1 MSKIRTAIERAK
13 AARGDQPWPESQLDH
28 DPLSK
33 IASQQIAPVHARQ
46 LRVSSARH
54 VDVDEDEVKESKI
67 LTLDSDARHP
77 AEGAYRMLRTRV
89 MRNMRSNGWH
99 VLGVSSIGQNEG
111 KSFTAINLAISIA
124 AEIDQ
129 EAVLI
134 DLDLRRPSVYE
145 YLGIDADVFM
155 DLKDYLED
163 DTYDLEDLLVCP
175 EIDRLACILS
185 AESLERPSDVL
196 ASPRGQLLFTELRE
210 RLAPSVVVVVDL
222 PPLLAADDALAVAPM
237 LDALILV
244 VGEGQAERSDVADVK
259 PLLQEFN
266 HIGTV
271 LNKSVEKDSKRMS
284 YY

>member
-1 MSKIRTAIERAK
+1 MSKIRSAIERAK
-13 AARGDQPWPESQLDH
+13 AARGDQPRPES
-28 DPLSK
+28 LSEHGPVST
-33 IASQQIAPVHARQ
+33 ISSPHIAPVHARP
-46 LRVSSARH
+46 LSVSSARY
-54 VDVDEDEVKESKI
+54 VGTDKDKVKASKI
-67 LTLDSDARHP
+67 LTPDSAARHP
-77 AEGAYRMLRTRV
+77 AEGAYRMLRTRI
-89 MRNMRSNGWH
+89 MRNMRSNGWQ

-111 KSFTAINLAISIA
+111 KSFTSINLAISIA

-134 DLDLRRPSVYE
+134 DLDLRRPSVYK
-145 YLGIDADVFM
+145 YLGVDADEFM
-155 DLKDYLED
+155 DLKEYLAD
-163 DTYDLEDLLVCP
+163 DSRYPEDLLVCP

-196 ASPRGQLLFTELRE
+196 ASPRGKLLFTELRE
-210 RLAPSVVVVVDL
+210 RLAPSVVVIVDL

-237 LDALILV
+237 LDAFILV
-244 VGEGQAERSDVADVK
+244 VGEGQAERSDVADLQ

-271 LNKSVEKDSKRMS
+271 LNKSVERDSKRTN

>member
-1 MSKIRTAIERAK
+1 MSRIRSAIERAK
-13 AARGDQPWPESQLDH
+13 TARGGQDWSDPSLQKGQDGIIPSQPSMAAPSQL
-28 DPLSK
+28 LSV
-33 IASQQIAPVHARQ
+33 ANVR
-46 LRVSSARH
+46 
-54 VDVDEDEVKESKI
+54 DVGIDEEMVRASKI
-67 LTLDSDARHP
+67 LTHDDDARHP

-89 MRNMRSNGWH
+89 MRTMRSNGWQ

-129 EAVLI
+129 EAVLV

-145 YLGIDADVFM
+145 YLGVDAEEFM
-155 DLKDYLED
+155 DLKEYLED
-163 DTYDLEDLLVCP
+163 DTHYLEDLLVCP
-175 EIDRLACILS
+175 EVERLACILS

-196 ASPRGQLLFTELRE
+196 ASPRGKMFFSELRE

-237 LDALILV
+237 LDAFVLV
-244 VGEGQAERSDVADVK
+244 VGEGQAERSDVADLQ
-259 PLLQEFN
+259 PLLEEFN

-271 LNKSVEKDSKRMS
+271 LNKSVEKDSRRAS